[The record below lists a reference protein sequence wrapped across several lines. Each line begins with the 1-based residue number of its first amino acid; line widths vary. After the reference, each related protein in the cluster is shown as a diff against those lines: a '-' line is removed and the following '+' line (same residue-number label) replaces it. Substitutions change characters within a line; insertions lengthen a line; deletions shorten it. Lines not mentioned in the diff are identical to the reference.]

1 MFSRFRIKKI
11 GFLAALAVFLFVGA
25 ATYASHS
32 WGGYHWART
41 ANPFIVKLGDNVS
54 TAWEDYL
61 AESSVDWSQS
71 AVLETSIVPGSTHPR
86 LCRAASGRIEVCNS
100 KYGYNGWLGIAS
112 IWVSGGHIT
121 KGTVKLNDSYFN
133 KSVYNKPA
141 WRRLVM
147 CQEIAHVF
155 GLSHQDEN
163 FYNTNLQSCM
173 DYTANPDGPPSN
185 EHPNTHD
192 YQQLEEIYAHVD
204 SMTTLSQSIS
214 NKAQNNINIEN
225 WLNFTK
231 KDFGD
236 MGGKFSVL
244 EHHLGN
250 GDKLVEFITWLPE

>member
-1 MFSRFRIKKI
+1 
-11 GFLAALAVFLFVGA
+11 
-25 ATYASHS
+25 
-32 WGGYHWART
+32 
-41 ANPFIVKLGDNVS
+41 
-54 TAWEDYL
+54 
-61 AESSVDWSQS
+61 
-71 AVLETSIVPGSTHPR
+71 
-86 LCRAASGRIEVCNS
+86 
-100 KYGYNGWLGIAS
+100 
-112 IWVSGGHIT
+112 
-121 KGTVKLNDSYFN
+121 
-133 KSVYNKPA
+133 
-141 WRRLVM
+141 M